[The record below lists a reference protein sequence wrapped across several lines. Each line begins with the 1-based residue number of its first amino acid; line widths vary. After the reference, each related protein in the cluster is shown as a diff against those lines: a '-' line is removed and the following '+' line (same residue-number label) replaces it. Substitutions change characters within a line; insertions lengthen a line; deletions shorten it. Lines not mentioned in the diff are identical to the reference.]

1 MASAFLPEDAVEQVL
16 LDQLRALGYVACH
29 ADDVGP
35 DADKPECESH
45 AETLL
50 LPRLRATVDR
60 LNPDLSAQAREDV
73 VCQVTRAGFPVKR
86 KPAMTGPM
94 IQMLTIYLFS
104 VALRMENTFN

>member
-1 MASAFLPEDAVEQVL
+1 MTFLPEDGVEEVL
-16 LDQLRALGYVACH
+16 LDQLCALGYATCH

-35 DADKPECESH
+35 DADEHKRERESH

-50 LPRLRATVDR
+50 LLRLRATVDR

-86 KPAMTGPM
+86 KSAMTGPM

-104 VALRMENTFN
+104 VALKMENTFN